1 MRLQREITSAFFVIC
16 CGVAQPAAP
25 HQCTFEDNWAD
36 AIQLYN
42 ICKADLVNGT
52 ANQEVAY
59 HDAGLQSK
67 EMAILQAEI
76 VALKK
81 QLKNIK
87 RHLLAILG
95 DL

>member
-1 MRLQREITSAFFVIC
+1 MKLPVLFFVIFC
-16 CGVAQPAAP
+16 VVAQLAAA
-25 HQCTFEDNWAD
+25 HQCTLEDNSAD

-42 ICKADLVNGT
+42 TCKADLVNGT
-52 ANQEVAY
+52 ANHELVY
-59 HDAGLQSK
+59 HDGGLQSK

-76 VALKK
+76 AALKE
-81 QLKNIK
+81 QLRNIK